1 MPEAFIAALCVLL
14 AIVGICGVVV
24 PVLPGSITVAAALLV
39 WALWGGSPW
48 GWVAFGVGLVLLAI
62 GFAAQYVLTGK
73 KLKERAIPNR
83 SVVIGLISGV
93 VGLFVI
99 PFLGL
104 PIGFVAGLLLMEY
117 ARVRELRQ
125 ALATS
130 WVALTSVGL
139 GMLVELGCALA
150 ASAVLLVGVLTTL
163 LG

>member
-83 SVVIGLISGV
+83 SVVIGLICGV
-93 VGLFVI
+93 IGLFVI

-104 PIGFVAGLLLMEY
+104 PIGFALGLWLAEY
-117 ARVRELRQ
+117 ARVKDPRE
-125 ALATS
+125 ATS
-130 WVALTSVGL
+130 TSWAALKSVGL
-139 GMLVELGCALA
+139 AMAVELACALTA
-150 ASAVLLVGVLTTL
+150 GGLLLASILTTVL
-163 LG
+163 